1 MIRAC
6 VVFTAFA
13 FGNALA
19 HADETDLSG
28 TWNFAANIQFCEFTG
43 QATLVPNQD
52 KSVSDYSCEL
62 TARQYCPEFDID
74 YTVHQTC
81 RVRNTR
87 DQVWVQATIKE
98 FLRGEDTGN
107 YYPDN
112 FNLSVQSNSEMTGA
126 LISAGNARTAVWRRA
141 DGSIS

>member
-1 MIRAC
+1 MIRSAC
-6 VVFTAFA
+6 LL
-13 FGNALA
+13 ALA
-19 HADETDLSG
+19 TMIPVAVSAEETDLSG
-28 TWNFAANIQFCEFTG
+28 TWNFTANIRFCEFTG
-43 QATLVPNQD
+43 QATLTPNED
-52 KSVSDYSCEL
+52 KRVSDYSCEL
-62 TARQYCPEFDID
+62 TARQYCPEFEID

-98 FLRGEDTGN
+98 FLRGENTGS

-112 FNLSVQSNSEMTGA
+112 FNLSVQSHSEMTGA
-126 LISAGNARTAVWRRA
+126 LVSAGNVRSAVWRRA